1 MPADLPQLDL
11 CEQLARIDHSMAE
24 TQTFHAENRK
34 LTEQALKLTEEAL
47 KFREEALK
55 FRRDR
60 WLAPWLL
67 VVSILSTIGAAG
79 GLATLINLFH
89 GMPK

>member
-1 MPADLPQLDL
+1 
-11 CEQLARIDHSMAE
+11 MAE
-24 TQTFHAENRK
+24 TQKFHAENMK
-34 LTEQALKLTEEAL
+34 LTEEALKLTEEAL

-67 VVSILSTIGAAG
+67 VVSILSAIGAAG
-79 GLATLINLFH
+79 GLATLINLLRAALR
-89 GMPK
+89 